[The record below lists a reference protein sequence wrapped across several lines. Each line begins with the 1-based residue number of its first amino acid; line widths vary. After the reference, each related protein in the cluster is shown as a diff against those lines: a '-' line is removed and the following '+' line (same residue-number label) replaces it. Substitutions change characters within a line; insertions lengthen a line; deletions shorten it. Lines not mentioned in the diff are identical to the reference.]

1 MSWRRWCKPGHPAQL
16 VLGLSIWSIWFIAM
30 YAGLS
35 VVCQLATPAPQDG
48 AANWLNYALF
58 GLTLIVITLLL
69 LLAWR
74 GWRYCQSVQHANR
87 PQRFIA
93 YVSTV
98 LYLMAA
104 LATLAGALPVLVLPP
119 CI

>member
-1 MSWRRWCKPGHPAQL
+1 MSWRRWCEPGHPAQL
-16 VLGLSIWSIWFIAM
+16 VLGFSIWSIWFIAM

-35 VVCQLATPAPQDG
+35 VVCQLAAPAPADSAG
-48 AANWLNYALF
+48 NWLNYTLW
-58 GLTLIVITLLL
+58 GLTLVVLALLL

-74 GWRYCQSVQHANR
+74 GWRYCRSGQNGSGT
-87 PQRFIA
+87 PRFIG

-104 LATLAGALPVLVLPP
+104 LATLVGGLPVLVLPP